1 MRYFLKTKKIIR
13 QNLQTKKMSQGNFF
27 LVFQKF
33 YGNLIAKVLFK
44 WRLLSSLIIVTDL
57 VLDAM
62 KNVKL
67 EPNAIPE
74 WAKNLSEEN
83 WQKVLGKLQNIKPWK

>member
-1 MRYFLKTKKIIR
+1 MRYFLKTKKIIK
-13 QNLQTKKMSQGNFF
+13 QNLQTKKISQGNFF

-83 WQKVLGKLQNIKPWK
+83 WQKVLGKLQNIKSWK